1 MASQLSTNDLPGVN
15 CQFDVLTP
23 LNDKTLTTSKNL
35 ATSYSLQSKNHAPE
49 NNIPRTNRQPYEP
62 ATKSRRRRIGDR
74 TNRQPNRPGIAPTA
88 RPNKP
93 PGISP
98 LSQRFAL
105 RQHFVPQQAA
115 TKKTAPEQT
124 PPHRTARHITSR
136 QAYRPSAAISPLGS
150 HNKKQRPEGRRISL
164 TPGAASRHKTYS
176 LII

>member
-1 MASQLSTNDLPGVN
+1 MVRKRNAPPPRLARLHAL
-15 CQFDVLTP
+15 LTFP
-23 LNDKTLTTSKNL
+23 QPPTGKSPRKTSKP
-35 ATSYSLQSKNHAPE
+35 KNRPTAPTK
-49 NNIPRTNRQPYEP
+49 NTPRTNRQPYEP